1 MYKTYMPMYYIY
13 GTEMLKWLAK
23 RRRCYV
29 TLEENC
35 VQHVELAVSNR
46 RYLLACNAGGRCN
59 ER

>member
-1 MYKTYMPMYYIY
+1 MPMYYIY

-23 RRRCYV
+23 RRRCCI

-46 RYLLACNAGGRCN
+46 RYLLACSVTQADDM
-59 ER
+59 